1 MIFVHVSV
9 NVGLPLI
16 AQLVKNHLQSKRP
29 SLIPGW
35 GRSARE
41 GLGYPLWYSQTSLVA
56 QLVKNLSAM
65 QETWVPSLN
74 WKEGNGYPLQY
85 TGLENSTES
94 TVLGVANSPIWLR
107 DFHFFSEQIAW
118 ITQTSWLK
126 NKYCVISSNRRSSM
140 MYQLLI
146 YNDMNNN
153 KKIHWK

>member
-85 TGLENSTES
+85 SCLEY
-94 TVLGVANSPIWLR
+94 PM
-107 DFHFFSEQIAW
+107 D
-118 ITQTSWLK
+118 
-126 NKYCVISSNRRSSM
+126 RRE
-140 MYQLLI
+140 
-146 YNDMNNN
+146 
-153 KKIHWK
+153 